1 MEHLLVGNHP
11 SILKIRELV
20 KLVSNAAFNVLIAG
34 ETGTGKEVVARLLHN
49 ASDRRKER
57 FIKVNCAALP
67 FTLLESELFGYE
79 KGAFTGADRPKPGKF
94 ELASNGVM
102 FLDEIGDMPL
112 MLQSKLLEIL
122 QSGKFVRLGGTSEVK
137 VNTWVIS
144 STNHDLQADIK
155 SSLFRED
162 LFYRL
167 NIIQILMPPLRER
180 REDIPFLARHFITRY
195 RREFNYSDEFQV
207 PVELERLFWS
217 YHWPGNVREL
227 ANVIMRIMVGD
238 DAEAIYSELVVN
250 MRNEGISPNDELE
263 KKVLEPK
270 PSPEGESPSAP
281 SLLEIKER
289 ATKTVERQAI
299 LYALTNTGWNKR
311 AAARMLKISHKALYY
326 KMEDFGIDKAKA
338 KEW

>member
-1 MEHLLVGNHP
+1 MEHFLVGNHP

-20 KLVSNAAFNVLIAG
+20 NLVSNAAFNVLIIG
-34 ETGTGKEVVARLLHN
+34 ETGTGKEVVARLLHS

-67 FTLLESELFGYE
+67 LTLLESELFGYE

-94 ELASNGVM
+94 ELASSGVI

-122 QSGKFVRLGGTSEVK
+122 QSGKFVRLGGTIELK

-155 SSLFRED
+155 TSLFRED
-162 LFYRL
+162 LYYRL
-167 NIIQILMPPLRER
+167 NIIQIPIPPLRER
-180 REDIPFLARHFITRY
+180 REDIPLLIKHFVERY
-195 RREFNYSDEFQV
+195 RREFNYLGHFEI
-207 PVELERLFWS
+207 PLEVSRVFES

-227 ANVIMRIMVGD
+227 ANVIMRLLVGD
-238 DAEAIYSELVVN
+238 SPETIYSELVGN
-250 MRNEGISPNDELE
+250 MKESVANPETPKAEKSGETISASTP
-263 KKVLEPK
+263 
-270 PSPEGESPSAP
+270 
-281 SLLEIKER
+281 LLEIKDK
-289 ATKTVERQAI
+289 ATKAIEKRAI
-299 LYALTNTGWNKR
+299 LYALANTGWNKR

-326 KMEDFGIDKAKA
+326 KMEDFGIDKAKG
-338 KEW
+338 